1 MRAVCSKAAV
11 FIDIH
16 QHVLYGVD
24 DGPEALAEMKTM
36 LDAAVRDGVEAIV
49 ATPHA
54 RPGMHAFDRELCRE
68 RLFCARAYCQE
79 RRYALHVLEGAEVL
93 YTSGTI
99 HELSNGRIPTLNG
112 TDFVLVEWPVRT
124 DAARLSDDLRCLTN
138 EGLIPV
144 IAHAERLRCFW
155 FNPEELIRLRSE
167 LEIRI
172 QLNAGAVLNPRNLW
186 TGRLTRRLLKEGAAD
201 YIASDAHN
209 LSRRKTR
216 MRETYRR
223 VADEY
228 GVSMA
233 RRLMILNQREILARD
248 D

>member
-1 MRAVCSKAAV
+1 MSRAAEL
-11 FIDIH
+11 IDIH

-54 RPGMHAFDRELCRE
+54 RPGIHEFDRELCRE

-79 RRYALHVLEGAEVL
+79 RQYALRVLEGAEVL
-93 YTSGTI
+93 YAPGMI

-112 TDFVLVEWPVRT
+112 TDFVLVEWPVKT

-155 FNPEELIRLRSE
+155 FNPERLIRLRSE

-172 QLNAGAVLNPRNLW
+172 QLNASAVLKPRNIW
-186 TGRLTRRLLKEGAAD
+186 SGRLMRRLLREGTAD

-209 LSRRKTR
+209 LTFRRTR
-216 MRETYRR
+216 MREAYRR
-223 VADEY
+223 VANEY
-228 GVSMA
+228 GVSEA
-233 RRLMILNQREILARD
+233 RRMMILNQREILSRD